1 MTADRAPVPS
11 HTTRIRHRPLRRAP
25 AWTAAIVAAVLVLV
39 AACGSSEQT
48 ARYDRA
54 AFCAALT
61 WLGVGGVAMTPDETL
76 ALVRQLA
83 ASGPPELAT
92 ELRALAQYQEARLP
106 SAEELRENEPA
117 LTDERRVELQQELE
131 ALEAAFRPTLDQLLP
146 RLEAECT
153 GFVEPSPTQ
162 APVRLEASQRSVS
175 TLADG
180 TTVRFVETVDPDGT
194 EHLCILVDEPES
206 ISGMYPVDVERCS
219 SSEDPMLAG
228 SEGDVLRATPRRGL
242 ALPDGLVHPVFVVRL
257 PAGHPQPVTV
267 RDASGAT
274 WPSATTT
281 SGLLYI
287 LDAGSGATGLRE
299 ALEVVGPDGQVVAR
313 VEPFGS

>member
-1 MTADRAPVPS
+1 M
-11 HTTRIRHRPLRRAP
+11 
-25 AWTAAIVAAVLVLV
+25 LVLV

-194 EHLCILVDEPES
+194 DHLCILVDEPES

-267 RDASGAT
+267 GDASGAT
-274 WPSATTT
+274 RAGRRGRPRRPRPDCCTSSTRDRGLPVCARRSRSSDRTGRSWRAWSRSAPE
-281 SGLLYI
+281 S
-287 LDAGSGATGLRE
+287 AGAKPPKR
-299 ALEVVGPDGQVVAR
+299 A
-313 VEPFGS
+313 